1 MYKNHTRS
9 EPKLSTATPAAWKA
23 VDVPNMGLCRPFS
36 SLASLRMLQN
46 SFHTCRY
53 VRSLRRA
60 NNIIQIS
67 SHYFKVKWN
76 LSSLHIGK
84 IISSLDIK

>member
-1 MYKNHTRS
+1 MNNMYKNHTQS

-23 VDVPNMGLCRPFS
+23 VVANVGLCRPVS
-36 SLASLRMLQN
+36 SLASLRAHVVAKPA
-46 SFHTCRY
+46 FHRCVY

-67 SHYFKVKWN
+67 SHYFKLK
-76 LSSLHIGK
+76 
-84 IISSLDIK
+84 